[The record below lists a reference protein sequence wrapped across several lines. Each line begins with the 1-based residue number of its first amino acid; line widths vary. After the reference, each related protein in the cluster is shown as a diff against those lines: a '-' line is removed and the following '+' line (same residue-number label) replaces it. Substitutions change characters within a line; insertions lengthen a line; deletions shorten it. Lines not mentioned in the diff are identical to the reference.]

1 MVQQNLLVDEIFQL
15 LNSQRSVLELEFDWV
30 YWIGILANVFILVLG
45 VYISE
50 EGMTQRLHSSDP
62 FIGIECQHLLHQI
75 DSKWRNL
82 HSSEE

>member
-1 MVQQNLLVDEIFQL
+1 MRSEIVAFSTFQL

>member
-1 MVQQNLLVDEIFQL
+1 MRSEIVAFSTFQL
-15 LNSQRSVLELEFDWV
+15 LNSQRSVLELKFDWV

>member
-1 MVQQNLLVDEIFQL
+1 MRSEIVAFNTFQL

-50 EGMTQRLHSSDP
+50 EWMTQRLHSSDP
-62 FIGIECQHLLHQI
+62 FIGIECQHLFHQI

>member
-1 MVQQNLLVDEIFQL
+1 MRSEIVAFSTFQL

-30 YWIGILANVFILVLG
+30 YRIGILANVFILVLG

>member
-1 MVQQNLLVDEIFQL
+1 MRSEIVAFNTFQL
-15 LNSQRSVLELEFDWV
+15 LNSQRSVLELKFDWV

>member
-1 MVQQNLLVDEIFQL
+1 MRSEIVAFNTFQL